1 MFLIVTR
8 NFPPDIGGIQIL
20 MEGLS
25 KSLLDHGP
33 VQVFAD
39 GFENSESYDLT
50 SQMNIVRTKGIKLFK
65 KYRKA
70 NLVNNFIR
78 ENSSIRAIFFDHWKS
93 LELINRELLNKTKT
107 FCLIHGKEINHSI
120 GSSINKRIIAS
131 LDKSNFVIANSNFT
145 KNLSLKIGINP
156 SKINIINPGVEKPKN
171 IKKDFIIKA
180 ENIFGNSYPKI
191 ITVARLDKRK
201 GHDKILMLIKNL
213 KIKFPKI
220 KYVSVG
226 FGDEEKNLVKL
237 KKTLDIENKVVFLNN
252 TSKDLKLAL
261 IKNSNLFLMPSRIEK
276 KSVEGFGISFMEAAS
291 YGVASIG
298 GKDGGASDAIRHDKT
313 GLICDGNNL
322 NSIYDAVLNF
332 FENKNSIEYGKAASN
347 FSENFYWD
355 KIIKKYINLIN

>member
-120 GSSINKRIIAS
+120 GSLINKRIIAS

-156 SKINIINPGVEKPKN
+156 SKVNIINPGVEKPKN

-237 KKTLDIENKVVFLNN
+237 KKTLDIENEVVFINN